1 MSQALLERIRMI
13 LQAQLRSG
21 YEELATL
28 LRDGAASATEVQLR
42 TLLDECKAA
51 LGLLLVQEHHEQKR
65 HMRLQT
71 SISALNAQALQS
83 VQQGDDIA
91 ARKLLSQQIEL
102 EQQLVDPDPERRQ
115 QIQSLTDTIESL
127 QLRLQQPSQPPTTSN
142 LDELNALV
150 KDTQLEQRLAALR
163 KEALHD

>member
-1 MSQALLERIRMI
+1 MSQVLLERIRMI
-13 LQAQLRSG
+13 LQAQLRSS

-28 LRDGAASATEVQLR
+28 LRDGAASATELQLR
-42 TLLDECKAA
+42 SVLDECKAA

-65 HMRLQT
+65 RMRLQA

-102 EQQLVDPDPERRQ
+102 EQQLVDPDPERSQ

-127 QLRLQQPSQPPTTSN
+127 QLRLNKSPSEPVVSH

-150 KDTQLEQRLAALR
+150 KDAQLEQRLAALR
-163 KEALHD
+163 KDASHD

>member
-1 MSQALLERIRMI
+1 MSQVLLERIRMI
-13 LQAQLRSG
+13 LQAQLRSS

-28 LRDGAASATEVQLR
+28 LRDGAASATEMQLR
-42 TLLDECKAA
+42 TVLDECKAA
-51 LGLLLVQEHHEQKR
+51 LGLLLVQEHHEQQR
-65 HMRLQT
+65 RMRLQA

-83 VQQGDDIA
+83 VQQGDDKA

-102 EQQLVDPDPERRQ
+102 ELQLVDPDPERSQ

-127 QLRLQQPSQPPTTSN
+127 QLRLNKSPSEPVVSH

-150 KDTQLEQRLAALR
+150 KDAQLEQRLAALR
-163 KEALHD
+163 KDASHD